1 MFPRAGKLAGVDG
14 TVLDVGYKQFNA
26 DDRRMAGV
34 DASRWFFV
42 EPEPPISFDLQNGVL
57 LEGRIEKSF

>member
-1 MFPRAGKLAGVDG
+1 MDG

-42 EPEPPISFDLQNGVL
+42 EPEPPISFDPQNGVL